1 MTVFYENSTL
11 HETVSQE
18 IIGISEFNNFGSSSD
33 FVSLNIGGQ
42 IRLFN
47 NYFKSL
53 MFSIKNIQGVPEKM
67 SLS

>member
-1 MTVFYENSTL
+1 MTLFYKNSTIQSIDS
-11 HETVSQE
+11 HG